1 MRWGWGSC
9 TGRDGKRR
17 VEQGRAGDGGSGR
30 GRGCDGTGAASA
42 RSPAVSSRWAGGRRL
57 VFRSWSRSF
66 YFLSN
71 SNLTPGKKKVI
82 KGEIAALSERVSPG
96 PGRRAGGGQEPPTDS
111 RAGSCC
117 RPIPGYPHSGAEPGP
132 GRASLPPAPGGV
144 GAGRDGRPP
153 AARPCPHR
161 CAQWHRLSDG
171 RGHRVGLPMRRHPRV
186 VNGDPPAAG
195 PAAICFRRQTNKNK
209 N

>member
-1 MRWGWGSC
+1 MR
-9 TGRDGKRR
+9 RDG
-17 VEQGRAGDGGSGR
+17 GRQRPQPR
-30 GRGCDGTGAASA
+30 G
-42 RSPAVSSRWAGGRRL
+42 VVLLGRRQAARVSLL
-57 VFRSWSRSF
+57 VPLLLFSKQFEFDS
-66 YFLSN
+66 
-71 SNLTPGKKKVI
+71 GEKKVI